1 MNDAPLPPPLDDFL
15 HAPPPAVASEAL
27 RRELLAKTTRLV
39 RRGRAVRRLAVA
51 WLAAASVIATL
62 VGWSLWR
69 PAPEP
74 ERRVV
79 IVDPSGSMNLAP
91 DPAPDPPTPTP
102 EPMPPALAKEWQAF
116 DTRGP
121 ERVQLLMEA
130 GDRYIADHHDLAS
143 AVRCYRQALD
153 AAPHDVLAI
162 NPNDNWLVMA
172 MKLDRQKEN

>member
-15 HAPPPAVASEAL
+15 HAPPPAAASDAL
-27 RRELLAKTTRLV
+27 RRDLRDRTTRLV
-39 RRGRAVRRLAVA
+39 RRRRAVRRLAVA

-62 VGWSLWR
+62 VGWSLWW
-69 PAPEP
+69 PTPEP
-74 ERRVV
+74 ERQVV
-79 IVDPSGSMNLAP
+79 IVETSNSMNVAP
-91 DPAPDPPTPTP
+91 EPPAPPAPTP

-121 ERVQLLMEA
+121 ERVQLLLEA

-153 AAPHDVLAI
+153 AAPDHVLEI